1 MRYEIKIPIL
11 FLDMNNIKNK
21 FLRIKN
27 LNRHYKDRFISS
39 IYFDT
44 NDLKFANYN
53 IEGISNRYKFRIR
66 WYNKDK
72 NFNYEIKRKF
82 NKLSEKTV
90 YPSDLEIGDN
100 FENLFSKKNL
110 DLNKKVNNNEK
121 FIINNFKLS
130 TKLKVKYLREYY
142 IYKKTVRVT
151 IDHTPIYNNL
161 FNKIKKIKDT
171 FSILEIKFE
180 EKDYDIAS
188 NLIKLFKINPKRY
201 SKYVKGLSMTNRLN
215 YI

>member
-11 FLDMNNIKNK
+11 FLDINNIKNK

-27 LNRHYKDRFISS
+27 LNRQYQDRFISS

-44 NDLKFANYN
+44 NDLQFANYN
-53 IEGISNRYKFRIR
+53 IEGISNRYKFRVR
-66 WYNKDK
+66 WYNKNK
-72 NFNYEIKRKF
+72 SFNYEIKRKF
-82 NKLSEKTV
+82 NKLSEKTI

-121 FIINNFKLS
+121 FIINNFRLS
-130 TKLKVKYLREYY
+130 PKLKVEYLREYY
-142 IYKKTVRVT
+142 IYKKSVRLT
-151 IDHTPIYNNL
+151 LDHTPTYKNL
-161 FNKIKKIKDT
+161 FNTIKKIKDT

-180 EKDYDIAS
+180 EKNYDIAS

-215 YI
+215 YF

>member
-27 LNRHYKDRFISS
+27 LNRHYQDRFISS

-44 NDLKFANYN
+44 NDLQFANYN
-53 IEGISNRYKFRIR
+53 IEGISNRYKFRVR
-66 WYNKDK
+66 WYDDNK

-90 YPSDLEIGDN
+90 YPSELKINDN
-100 FENLFSKKNL
+100 FKDLFSKKNL
-110 DLNKKVNNNEK
+110 DLNKKINNNEK
-121 FIINNFKLS
+121 FIINNFRLS
-130 TKLKVKYLREYY
+130 PKLKVEYLREYY
-142 IYKKTVRVT
+142 IYKKSVRLT
-151 IDHTPIYNNL
+151 LDHTPIYNNL
-161 FNKIKKIKDT
+161 FNTIKKIKDT

-180 EKDYDIAS
+180 EKDYNIAS

-201 SKYVKGLSMTNRLN
+201 SKYVKGLSMTDRLN
-215 YI
+215 YF

>member
-11 FLDMNNIKNK
+11 FLDNNNIRNK

-27 LNRHYKDRFISS
+27 LNRHYQDRFISS

-44 NDLKFANYN
+44 NDLQFANYN

-66 WYNKDK
+66 WYNNDE

-90 YPSDLEIGDN
+90 YSSNLKINDN
-100 FENLFSKKNL
+100 FEVLFSKKNL
-110 DLNKKVNNNEK
+110 DLNKRINNNEK
-121 FIINNFKLS
+121 FIINNFRLS
-130 TKLKVKYLREYY
+130 PKLKVEYLREYY
-142 IYKKTVRVT
+142 IYKKSVRLT
-151 IDHTPIYNNL
+151 LDHTPTYKNL
-161 FNKIKKIKDT
+161 FNKIKIIKDT
-171 FSILEIKFE
+171 FSIIEIKFE

-188 NLIKLFKINPKRY
+188 NLIKLFKISPKRY
-201 SKYVKGLSMTNRLN
+201 SKYVKGLSMTDRVN
-215 YI
+215 YF

>member
-110 DLNKKVNNNEK
+110 DLNKNVNNNEK

-130 TKLKVKYLREYY
+130 PKLKVKYLREYY

>member
-90 YPSDLEIGDN
+90 YP
-100 FENLFSKKNL
+100 
-110 DLNKKVNNNEK
+110 
-121 FIINNFKLS
+121 
-130 TKLKVKYLREYY
+130 
-142 IYKKTVRVT
+142 
-151 IDHTPIYNNL
+151 
-161 FNKIKKIKDT
+161 
-171 FSILEIKFE
+171 
-180 EKDYDIAS
+180 
-188 NLIKLFKINPKRY
+188 
-201 SKYVKGLSMTNRLN
+201 
-215 YI
+215 

>member
-27 LNRHYKDRFISS
+27 LSRHYQNRFISS

-44 NDLKFANYN
+44 NDLQFANYN
-53 IEGISNRYKFRIR
+53 IEGISNRYKFRVR
-66 WYNKDK
+66 WYNDNK

-82 NKLSEKTV
+82 NKLSEKSV
-90 YPSDLEIGDN
+90 YPSDLKISDN
-100 FENLFSKKNL
+100 FKDLFSKKNS
-110 DLNKKVNNNEK
+110 DLNKKINNDEK
-121 FIINNFKLS
+121 FIINNFRLS
-130 TKLKVKYLREYY
+130 PKLKVEYLREYY
-142 IYKKTVRVT
+142 IYKKSVRLT
-151 IDHTPIYNNL
+151 LDHTPIYKNL
-161 FNKIKKIKDT
+161 FNTIKKIKDT

-201 SKYVKGLSMTNRLN
+201 SKYVKGLSMTDRLN
-215 YI
+215 YF

>member
-130 TKLKVKYLREYY
+130 PKLKVKYLREYY

-201 SKYVKGLSMTNRLN
+201 SKYVKGLSMTDRLN

>member
-130 TKLKVKYLREYY
+130 PKLKVKYLREYY

>member
-11 FLDMNNIKNK
+11 FLDINNIKNK

-27 LNRHYKDRFISS
+27 LNRHYQDRFISS

-44 NDLKFANYN
+44 NDLQFANYN

-90 YPSDLEIGDN
+90 YPSDLMIGDN

-121 FIINNFKLS
+121 FIINNFRLS
-130 TKLKVKYLREYY
+130 PKLKVEYLREYY
-142 IYKKTVRVT
+142 IYKKSVRLT
-151 IDHTPIYNNL
+151 LDHAPTYKNL
-161 FNKIKKIKDT
+161 FNTIKKIKDT

-215 YI
+215 YF

>member
-90 YPSDLEIGDN
+90 YPSDLMIGDN

-130 TKLKVKYLREYY
+130 PKLKVKYLREYY